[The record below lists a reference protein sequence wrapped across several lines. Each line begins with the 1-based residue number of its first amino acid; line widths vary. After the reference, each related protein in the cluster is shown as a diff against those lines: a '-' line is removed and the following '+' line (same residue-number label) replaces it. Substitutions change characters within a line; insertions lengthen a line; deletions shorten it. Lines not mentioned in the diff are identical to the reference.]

1 MQHSPEFT
9 SRGNVDVEGLFRTVG
24 VLQEGHFVLT
34 SGLHSPVY
42 WEKFKLLQFPEHT
55 GVLCAMIADHFRSRQ
70 PAVVVGPTTGGII
83 LSFETARHLGVRG
96 IFAEKEGNARAL
108 RRDFVIA
115 PGENVLVVDDVLTTG
130 KSVVET
136 LDAVRR
142 LGGNVVGVGV
152 LVDRSQSLPE
162 FGAELFSCL
171 RAPAV
176 AYPPD
181 ACPLCAAGVPVKK
194 PGSS

>member
-1 MQHSPEFT
+1 MQDV
-9 SRGNVDVEGLFRTVG
+9 SRCTQGSVDVEGLFRSVG

-42 WEKFKLLQFPEHT
+42 WEKFRVLQYPQHT
-55 GVLCAMIADHFRSRQ
+55 GVLCGLIAEHFRNRQ
-70 PAVVVGPTTGGII
+70 PTVVVGPTTGGVI
-83 LSFETARHLGVRG
+83 LSFETARLLGIRG
-96 IFAEKEGNARAL
+96 IFAEKEADGRAL
-108 RRDFVIA
+108 RRDFKIA
-115 PGENVLVVDDVLTTG
+115 PGESVLVVDDVLTTG

-142 LGGNVVGVGV
+142 AGGNVIGVGV
-152 LVDRSQSLPE
+152 LVDRSESLPP

-176 AYPPD
+176 AYAPEV
-181 ACPLCAAGVPVKK
+181 CPLCAAGIPVKK

>member
-1 MQHSPEFT
+1 MQDVPGST
-9 SRGNVDVEGLFRTVG
+9 QGSVDVQGLFRSVG

-42 WEKFKLLQFPEHT
+42 WEKFRVLQYPQHT
-55 GVLCAMIADHFRSRQ
+55 GVLCALIAEHFRSRL
-70 PAVVVGPTTGGII
+70 PTVVVGPTTGGVI
-83 LSFETARHLGVRG
+83 LSFETARILGIRG
-96 IFAEKEGNARAL
+96 IFAEKEGDGRAL
-108 RRDFVIA
+108 RRDFKIA

-142 LGGNVVGVGV
+142 VGGNVIGVGV
-152 LVDRSQSLPE
+152 LVDRSESLPL

-171 RAPAV
+171 KAPAV
-176 AYPPD
+176 VYAPD
-181 ACPLCAAGVPVKK
+181 ACPFCAAGVPLKK

>member
-1 MQHSPEFT
+1 MLTQGS
-9 SRGNVDVEGLFRTVG
+9 VDVEGLFRSVG

-42 WEKFKLLQFPEHT
+42 WEKFRVLQYPQHT
-55 GVLCAMIADHFRSRQ
+55 GVLCGLIAEHFRGRQ
-70 PAVVVGPTTGGII
+70 PSVVVGPTTGGVI
-83 LSFETARHLGVRG
+83 LSFETARQLGIRG
-96 IFAEKEGNARAL
+96 IFAEKEGNGRAL
-108 RRDFVIA
+108 RRDFTIA
-115 PGENVLVVDDVLTTG
+115 PGEKVLVVDDVLTTG

-136 LDAVRR
+136 LEAVRR
-142 LGGNVVGVGV
+142 MGGNVIGIGV
-152 LVDRSQSLPE
+152 LVDRSESLPP

-176 AYPPD
+176 AYAPEV
-181 ACPLCAAGVPVKK
+181 CPLCAAGVPVKK